1 MNSNSMP
8 ATFWLIWHILR
19 DRDLFTRISHEVD
32 ACRMNRTSELL
43 CFDTAKLCNQPFLQ
57 SSYAETLRR
66 YVSVYIIRQSEHE
79 DAHVLDYKIPKGKTM
94 VISSAIAHMDK
105 RNWHTG
111 SQGEH
116 PVDTFWAERFL
127 TYGANPPQPTLL
139 APILDATTSVSPSS
153 TTVSG
158 SDRSEPKFSLNGYS
172 GAWIPFGS
180 GIHQCPGRHWVKVQM
195 LLSFAVINAAFEI
208 ELLGNGGAGLSVDM
222 SKYGLGTMQ
231 PGEKAG
237 FRIRRRKRQIVA

>member
-8 ATFWLIWHILR
+8 ATFWLIWHVLR
-19 DRDLFTRISHEVD
+19 DHDLFTRISHEVD
-32 ACRMNRTSELL
+32 ACHINRTSELI
-43 CFDTAKLCNQPFLQ
+43 CFDTAKLCNQPLLQ
-57 SSYAETLRR
+57 SSYAETLRK
-66 YVSVYIIRQSEHE
+66 YVSVYIIRQSKHE

-94 VISSAIAHMDK
+94 VISSAIAHLDK
-105 RNWHTG
+105 RNWRTG
-111 SQGEH
+111 PQGEH

-127 TYGANPPQPTLL
+127 TYGANLPQPTPLS
-139 APILDATTSVSPSS
+139 PKPNVPSVSLSS
-153 TTVSG
+153 IVSD

-208 ELLGNGGAGLSVDM
+208 ELLGTGGDDGLSVDM

-231 PGEKAG
+231 PGENAG
-237 FRIRRRKRQIVA
+237 FRIRRRKRQTAV